1 MPFYLFFGK
10 ALVAAVSRRDSWR
23 LEKLPSMPLA
33 ALSEEEVAQQVHADF
48 RVVAGSLPIQ
58 VQCSVCA
65 HEGSAPI
72 LYHRRRLID
81 AHIQTQKHK
90 RNLRF
95 SQLQRVRDEE
105 NDEDMREANAEEEE
119 EAVDDGQQ
127 WIDEENEREFW
138 QIANER
144 QDILVDLYE
153 EMAQICRGEEI
164 RMHDQ
169 APAFEGLAGPDNGD
183 WKEFKNKK
191 VSRVVRSNC
200 SSSNRYEAEHS
211 ISTPPIPITKL
222 HQIFSALSFLL
233 SPRHCHSLATL
244 ELALGLAEAM
254 GAINVPSINTCRKAL
269 AQIYTAGKETLV
281 REVCEDKQIFWR
293 ASVETLLKEDFA
305 SPITRPKMHMLPRR
319 GATIRE
325 LRDGDAL
332 AFNVD
337 ERTCA
342 PMVRLANGQDVWIKE
357 VYKHQDQLIRPEAFY
372 ENDEGTVMGEGR
384 LVVQQAGYLELTDER
399 INFVASNID
408 TSDQSRREIQRQSLH
423 ITGFEVCIGTPIE
436 ALHTWLLGPV
446 KYLFASLAR
455 QVKKNTQHF
464 QEVATR
470 LSDANLGGTGL
481 SSKLDGVYLLN
492 NAGGLTGKDMR
503 ALAQVVWLAILPI
516 KEAGVLPQSTWD
528 AWRWA
533 GVVTRLMLIEELP
546 RDALDE
552 YRASAE

>member
-1 MPFYLFFGK
+1 
-10 ALVAAVSRRDSWR
+10 
-23 LEKLPSMPLA
+23 MPLA

-191 VSRVVRSNC
+191 
-200 SSSNRYEAEHS
+200 
-211 ISTPPIPITKL
+211 
-222 HQIFSALSFLL
+222 IFSAFSFLL

-423 ITGFEVCIGTPIE
+423 RE
-436 ALHTWLLGPV
+436 
-446 KYLFASLAR
+446 
-455 QVKKNTQHF
+455 
-464 QEVATR
+464 
-470 LSDANLGGTGL
+470 D
-481 SSKLDGVYLLN
+481 
-492 NAGGLTGKDMR
+492 
-503 ALAQVVWLAILPI
+503 
-516 KEAGVLPQSTWD
+516 
-528 AWRWA
+528 
-533 GVVTRLMLIEELP
+533 EELSQTNVDRYISNGKRLYSVP
-546 RDALDE
+546 VVLFIDDLSGARSKRWNKHEAIYFSNATLDRSQLDLDAHVRHMSISKDVSGEVQLSAVVDE
-552 YRASAE
+552 LM